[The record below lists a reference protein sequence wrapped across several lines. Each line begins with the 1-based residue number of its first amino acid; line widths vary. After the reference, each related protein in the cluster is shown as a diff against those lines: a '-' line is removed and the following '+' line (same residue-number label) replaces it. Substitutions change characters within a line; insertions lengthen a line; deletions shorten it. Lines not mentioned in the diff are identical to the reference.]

1 MEEEVAQRLVGRD
14 SFHSTIHIFFK
25 CITKL
30 RASFRR
36 LGPNH
41 HTQRNLACYLFLT
54 FPALHRFVI
63 FSGCSSTDHVRKD
76 QL

>member
-1 MEEEVAQRLVGRD
+1 MEEEVAQRLMGRG

-25 CITKL
+25 MYYQAARVIQTTGTESSHSGK
-30 RASFRR
+30 
-36 LGPNH
+36 P
-41 HTQRNLACYLFLT
+41 TCYLFLT